1 MNDANGTLLPA
12 SVDAFAGM
20 SANLVRYYNT
30 GGFDARGTHFQSP
43 SPYPITWWGIF
54 NEPNGNGL
62 TPQNYVDLY
71 NTMVPA
77 MAQADP
83 SIKFAAVE
91 LSDDGQAAESFL
103 PTFVSE

>member
-1 MNDANGTLLPA
+1 MNDSNGDLLPTNY
-12 SVDAFAGM
+12 DAFAAM
-20 SANLVRYYNT
+20 SANLVEYYNT
-30 GGFDARGTHFQSP
+30 GGFDVGGAHFQSP

-62 TPQNYVDLY
+62 TPQDYVNLY

-83 SIKFAAVE
+83 IHQIRGCRTLRLGA
-91 LSDDGQAAESFL
+91 
-103 PTFVSE
+103 